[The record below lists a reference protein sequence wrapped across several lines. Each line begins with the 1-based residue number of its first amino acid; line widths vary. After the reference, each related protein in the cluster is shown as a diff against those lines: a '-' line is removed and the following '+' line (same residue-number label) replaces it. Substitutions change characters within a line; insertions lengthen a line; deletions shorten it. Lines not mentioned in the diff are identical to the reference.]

1 MAGVLLDGQYDTV
14 MTQGK
19 VDLQKEAPTFGISF
33 VGDGATVKRMP
44 LVNMMAMGIHCP
56 PVTIKIVD
64 ATGHMETGGKKD
76 AVFIARQ
83 FEPKIK

>member
-1 MAGVLLDGQYDTV
+1 
-14 MTQGK
+14 MTQSK
-19 VDLQKEAPTFGISF
+19 VALQKEAATFGISF
-33 VGDGATVKRMP
+33 MGDGATVKRMP

-76 AVFIARQ
+76 AVFIARR
-83 FEPKIK
+83 FEPKIKEYNPS